1 MDISVKNAYD
11 RLASACDSVNRLQQ
25 KESEKRKEQ
34 FAADIYGFISRI
46 SKANAKERY
55 AYFDEVYQNGKYPY
69 PEPYSGRVDGLP
81 GLFVYLKS
89 FSQRLMGAM
98 DVCPDEIYITF
109 FAELGRYYLLSRYDK
124 KDIDAQEYM
133 RYIRSLKDSISERNE
148 EQVKMRHSSAVTDK
162 AAGVVEKLNAAE
174 TQHCDEQKKNVENQS
189 SEAEPEETLEELLA
203 KLNALIGLDG
213 VKHEVTSL
221 INLLNIKKI
230 RESRGMKTANVSKH
244 LVFLGN
250 PGTGKTTV
258 ARLLSKIYKSLG
270 VLEKGQLVE
279 VDRAGLV
286 AGYVGQTALKTKEK
300 VDEAMGGILFI
311 DEAYT
316 LAKGGT
322 DFGQEAID
330 TILKA
335 MEDNRENFVVI
346 VAGYPESMEKFLES
360 NPGLKSRF
368 NKNIIFEDYSDAEM
382 YSIFGS
388 FCKPYGMR
396 LSYEADAQLKDYLRW
411 LVENKSDHFANG
423 REMRNLFELIL
434 SNQANRLA
442 DSTDLTDEDLN
453 EIQISDLPGG
463 VIKPGKYGQR
473 NLCADDGGI
482 EI

>member
-11 RLASACDSVNRLQQ
+11 RLTSACNSVNRLQQ

-34 FAADIYGFISRI
+34 LAADIYGFISRI

-98 DVCPDEIYITF
+98 AVCPDEIYITF

-124 KDIDAQEYM
+124 KDIDVQEYM

-148 EQVKMRHSSAVTDK
+148 EQVKMRHSSAITGK
-162 AAGVVEKLNAAE
+162 AAGAVEKLNAAE

-203 KLNALIGLDG
+203 KLHALIGLDG

-382 YSIFGS
+382 YSIFGA

-396 LSYEADAQLKDYLRW
+396 LSYEADEQLKAYLRW
-411 LVENKSDHFANG
+411 LIENKSDHFANG
-423 REMRNLFELIL
+423 REMRNLFELTL

-442 DSTDLTDEDLN
+442 DDTDLTDEDLN
-453 EIQISDLPGG
+453 EIQISDLPEG
-463 VIKPGKYGQR
+463 VIKF
-473 NLCADDGGI
+473 AD
-482 EI
+482 E

>member
-11 RLASACDSVNRLQQ
+11 RLTSACNSVNRLQQ

-34 FAADIYGFISRI
+34 LAADIYGFISQI

-69 PEPYSGRVDGLP
+69 PEPYSEHVDGLS

-89 FSQRLMGAM
+89 FSQRLIRTTA
-98 DVCPDEIYITF
+98 VCPDEIYIAF
-109 FAELGRYYLLSRYDK
+109 FAELGRYYRLSRYDK
-124 KDIDAQEYM
+124 KDIDEQEYM

-162 AAGVVEKLNAAE
+162 AAGAVENLNAAE

-203 KLNALIGLDG
+203 KLNTLIGLDG

-221 INLLNIKKI
+221 INLLKIKKI

-368 NKNIIFEDYSDAEM
+368 NKNIIFEDYSDVEM
-382 YSIFGS
+382 YSIFGA

-396 LSYEADAQLKDYLRW
+396 LSYEADEQLKAYLRW
-411 LVENKSDHFANG
+411 LIENKSDHFANG
-423 REMRNLFELIL
+423 REMRNLFELTL

-442 DSTDLTDEDLN
+442 DDTDLTDEDLN
-453 EIQISDLPGG
+453 EIQISDFPEG
-463 VIKPGKYGQR
+463 VIK
-473 NLCADDGGI
+473 LAD
-482 EI
+482 E